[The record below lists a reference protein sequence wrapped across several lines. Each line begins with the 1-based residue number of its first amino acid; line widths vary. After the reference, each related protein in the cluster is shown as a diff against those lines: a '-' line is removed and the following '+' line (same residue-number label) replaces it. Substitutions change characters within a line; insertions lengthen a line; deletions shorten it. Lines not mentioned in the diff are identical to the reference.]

1 MADATSKER
10 GARPVRHYSRMSDA
24 QFSTHAQLF
33 DLTGKRALVTGGTR
47 GIGLMMAR
55 GLLQA
60 GAQVVISSRK
70 ADACE
75 SARAEFSGLGDVEAI
90 PADLSRHDECLR
102 LAEQATAG
110 GAPLHILVNNAGATW
125 GEPLESFPDSAWDK
139 VLDLNV
145 KSPFWMVQAL
155 LPALREAGT
164 ADDPARVINVGSIDG
179 IRPSR
184 LPVYSYV
191 SSKAALHQLDA
202 NARPR
207 TRAAAHH
214 RKCRCAR
221 AFPVQDDGSDA
232 RDRSV
237 TRSRRRLRFAAS
249 VVTTTW
255 PASRCSW
262 PAARVPTS
270 PAPSFPS
277 TADSRRPRAADVA
290 DKEQRDGVDL
300 TNLDEPLT
308 PDAGA
313 TKRDLVDYLEAVADR
328 MLPALIDRPL
338 TVLRV
343 LRGREPFMQKN
354 VPKYTPD
361 WVRTV
366 PMWAEASH
374 REVHYALCNDWRTL
388 LWLANQRAVEY
399 HPTLGLADNI
409 YRPTHLVLDLDPP
422 DDDFAKVVAVAHL
435 VHQALTDSGLGGAVK
450 TSGAKGLHVFVP
462 IDDAAAVDDVAAA
475 TRALAARAEAL
486 DPDIATTAFIVDDRG
501 GKVFVDA
508 TRAGGATVAAAYT
521 PRLRPG
527 TPVSFPLEW
536 AELDS
541 ITPADF
547 TVHTAI
553 DALAGRPSWTESMPP
568 AQTLPTDLIEH
579 GRTIPVARVA
589 AMHEG
594 KRRAKARRASE

>member
-1 MADATSKER
+1 M
-10 GARPVRHYSRMSDA
+10 
-24 QFSTHAQLF
+24 
-33 DLTGKRALVTGGTR
+33 
-47 GIGLMMAR
+47 
-55 GLLQA
+55 
-60 GAQVVISSRK
+60 
-70 ADACE
+70 
-75 SARAEFSGLGDVEAI
+75 
-90 PADLSRHDECLR
+90 
-102 LAEQATAG
+102 
-110 GAPLHILVNNAGATW
+110 
-125 GEPLESFPDSAWDK
+125 
-139 VLDLNV
+139 
-145 KSPFWMVQAL
+145 
-155 LPALREAGT
+155 
-164 ADDPARVINVGSIDG
+164 
-179 IRPSR
+179 
-184 LPVYSYV
+184 
-191 SSKAALHQLDA
+191 
-202 NARPR
+202 
-207 TRAAAHH
+207 
-214 RKCRCAR
+214 
-221 AFPVQDDGSDA
+221 
-232 RDRSV
+232 
-237 TRSRRRLRFAAS
+237 
-249 VVTTTW
+249 
-255 PASRCSW
+255 
-262 PAARVPTS
+262 
-270 PAPSFPS
+270 
-277 TADSRRPRAADVA
+277 A

-435 VHQALTDSGLGGAVK
+435 VHQALTDSGLDGAVK
-450 TSGAKGLHVFVP
+450 TSGAKGVHVFVP

-486 DPDIATTAFIVDDRG
+486 DPDIATTAFIVSDRG

-536 AELDS
+536 SELES
-541 ITPADF
+541 ITPADL